1 MFAGLL
7 LPAGALGDRF
17 GRKGAL
23 VVGLVIFGGAALAA
37 SQANDP
43 SQLIAVRTLMGVGAA
58 LIMPATL
65 SIILNSFPMHERPK
79 AIALWAAFAG
89 VGGALGPITSGV
101 LLEHY
106 WWGSV
111 FMVCIP
117 IVVLA
122 DRAHRAV
129 RPTSRDP
136 GHTALDPIGAVLSVV
151 ALVGLVFAVIEGPE
165 LGWTAPA
172 TLAGFAAFVV
182 GGALFVRYE
191 LSISNPMLDPRLFR
205 VRPFSTGSGA
215 ITTIFLCTFGM
226 FFLMTQFFQFVQGY
240 SPLESGIRQ
249 LPYAIT
255 LIAIAPRGPK
265 IISRFGVRRVV
276 RVGFWIG
283 AAAFALALH
292 DRRRRRVLDRPGVA
306 GSRSRPARRWSCPR
320 RVSSSSARAAVQVGR
335 RLRRERRD
343 PRGGRGAWHR
353 GARQRHCVRV
363 PLGDGGAH
371 GGVTARGRRHRR

>member
-1 MFAGLL
+1 
-7 LPAGALGDRF
+7 
-17 GRKGAL
+17 
-23 VVGLVIFGGAALAA
+23 
-37 SQANDP
+37 
-43 SQLIAVRTLMGVGAA
+43 
-58 LIMPATL
+58 
-65 SIILNSFPMHERPK
+65 
-79 AIALWAAFAG
+79 
-89 VGGALGPITSGV
+89 V

-117 IVVLA
+117 IVVLLI
-122 DRAHRAV
+122 V
-129 RPTSRDP
+129 LTVLFVPTSRDP

-165 LGWTAPA
+165 LGWTSPA

-265 IISRFGVRRVV
+265 IISRFGVRKVV

-283 AAAFALALH
+283 AAAFALLSTIDVDAAYWIVVVSLVPIAAGSAVVMPASSQLIVGSVPLAKSGVGSAVNDVTREVGAALGIA
-292 DRRRRRVLDRPGVA
+292 VLGSVTASRFHSAMAAPTEALPPEVGDIASESVGQALAVANRLGGEAGQRLASEAQHAFTRGVGLAFLVAAVVMAVA
-306 GSRSRPARRWSCPR
+306 GYFYGRLMPDALPSRIIPSEDIKTDALE
-320 RVSSSSARAAVQVGR
+320 VNEA
-335 RLRRERRD
+335 
-343 PRGGRGAWHR
+343 
-353 GARQRHCVRV
+353 
-363 PLGDGGAH
+363 
-371 GGVTARGRRHRR
+371 